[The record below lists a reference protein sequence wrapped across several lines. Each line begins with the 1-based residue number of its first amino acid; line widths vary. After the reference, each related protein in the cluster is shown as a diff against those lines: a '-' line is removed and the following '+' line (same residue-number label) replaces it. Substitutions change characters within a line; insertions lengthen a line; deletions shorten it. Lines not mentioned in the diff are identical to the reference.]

1 MRTVGS
7 RLVLGWL
14 AVLGPIAC
22 TIAWIV
28 SELLQDG
35 YSPRRDYISEL
46 AALDARHAW
55 IMITGFLLLGAGTVA
70 LGVGLGDV
78 VGGRPA
84 RIGSILLALAGVG
97 VIVAGLARNDCRS
110 RLDACAARIE
120 ALDVSWHHVTHDLV
134 SLVVFLA
141 LIAAP
146 LVFARAF
153 RGDESWRD
161 LRAYSITTG
170 VVGVVLLV
178 LLFSGVAAS
187 WTGVV
192 QRVLVT
198 VLLLWVAI
206 LGARLIQL
214 SRVRPR
220 EPAV

>member
-7 RLVLGWL
+7 RLALGWL
-14 AVLGPIAC
+14 AVLGPIAF

-28 SELLQDG
+28 SEVLQDG

-55 IMITGFLLLGAGTVA
+55 IMITGFLLLGADTVA
-70 LGVGLGDV
+70 LGVGLGGV

-120 ALDVSWHHVTHDLV
+120 ALDVSWQHVTHDLV

-161 LRAYSITTG
+161 LRAYSSTTG

-178 LLFSGVAAS
+178 CCSAVSPHRGPAWCSGCS
-187 WTGVV
+187 
-192 QRVLVT
+192 
-198 VLLLWVAI
+198 
-206 LGARLIQL
+206 
-214 SRVRPR
+214 
-220 EPAV
+220 